1 MGRYVFLRLTGLI
14 PTLFLITLISFAIIF
29 LAPGDPATLL
39 LQHWGNDPTQEA
51 VQELRESMGL
61 DRSPAY
67 QYVAWLGQVCRGNLG
82 YSFFTGEPVI
92 REILLR
98 MPATLELAGA
108 AMLFSLGLAL
118 LMGLVAAKCKD
129 RWPDHL
135 GRLLGVVAVAM
146 PTYWIGL
153 VLIYLLA
160 IAGQW
165 LPAVGRGGLENLI
178 MPAISLGLASA
189 SIHSRLFRE
198 SVLETLSQ
206 EFVRYAKAKGLS
218 SWQVI
223 RYHAIRPSL
232 VPFVTSA
239 GTTFGQM
246 LGGSVIVESI
256 FAWPG
261 VGKMMME
268 AVFNRDYPLIQG
280 YVLIMAVVYTL
291 VNLATDLACVWID
304 PRMRLDKERI
314 L

>member
-1 MGRYVFLRLTGLI
+1 MGRYLVLRLTGMI

-29 LAPGDPATLL
+29 IAPGDPATLL

-51 VQELRESMGL
+51 VQELRDSMGL
-61 DRSPAY
+61 DRSLGH
-67 QYVAWLGQVCRGNLG
+67 QYFAWLGQVIRGNLG

-108 AMLFSLGLAL
+108 ALLFSLSLAL
-118 LMGLVAAKCKD
+118 LLGLVAAIRPN

-135 GRLLGVVAVAM
+135 GRLFGVVAVAM

-153 VLIYLLA
+153 LLIYGLA

-165 LPAVGRGGLENLI
+165 LPAVGRGSLENLI

-189 SIHSRLFRE
+189 SIHARLFRAGI
-198 SVLETLSQ
+198 LETLSQ
-206 EFVRYAKAKGLS
+206 EYVRYAKAKGLS
-218 SWQVI
+218 FRQVI

-232 VPFVTSA
+232 IPFVTSA

-246 LGGSVIVESI
+246 LGGSVIVESV

-280 YVLIMAVVYTL
+280 YILVMAVMYTL
-291 VNLATDLACVWID
+291 VNLATDLVCAWID
-304 PRMRLDKERI
+304 PRMRLTKERPS
-314 L
+314 